1 MTNPLVA
8 NQRANL
14 SVSGGGKVARY
25 YIAAT
30 FSKDNGNLKNDKY
43 AGYKNNIDL
52 STYQLRSNVNIN
64 LTKTTEA
71 IVRLAGTFDDYLFVN
86 RL

>member
-30 FSKDNGNLKNDKY
+30 FSKDNGNLKNTSMPV
-43 AGYKNNIDL
+43 IRII
-52 STYQLRSNVNIN
+52 SI
-64 LTKTTEA
+64 
-71 IVRLAGTFDDYLFVN
+71 
-86 RL
+86 